1 MDKNQHQLT
10 TVNDSSRV
18 CSFDL
23 LISLVTDDR
32 RECGAASPSA
42 AKRRKGPSRLKAEVF
57 IVDNSSCRLL
67 EKTKIMSALPSQGG
81 AVAFLLL
88 WVRLGKPP
96 LRCSKV
102 AFLVMGSAILAN
114 PTQEL
119 LCFFRG
125 CARRCLRG
133 AAVVPHN
140 RQQPQKWRAQCVYV
154 VRYWTTALDCTKK
167 AGVDKYDV
175 TKSSQ
180 YDLFFNLIVHILT
193 MLAYITMLELVHISI
208 PSQSNSV
215 ISTRP
220 PNKLLILGCV
230 LPQSPWQNSFTYVP
244 ALVAILR
251 RIQ

>member
-1 MDKNQHQLT
+1 MQ
-10 TVNDSSRV
+10 
-18 CSFDL
+18 FW
-23 LISLVTDDR
+23 LILHRNYYVFLEDA
-32 RECGAASPSA
+32 REDA
-42 AKRRKGPSRLKAEVF
+42 
-57 IVDNSSCRLL
+57 
-67 EKTKIMSALPSQGG
+67 
-81 AVAFLLL
+81 
-88 WVRLGKPP
+88 
-96 LRCSKV
+96 
-102 AFLVMGSAILAN
+102 
-114 PTQEL
+114 
-119 LCFFRG
+119 
-125 CARRCLRG
+125 LRG

-167 AGVDKYDV
+167 AGVDKYDSHKI
-175 TKSSQ
+175 KSDFPCR